1 MLKRREIKLV
11 FFETLLVALI
21 LLAKE
26 RKCKKGITLT
36 EIVLFGIYLLVIDD
50 NNAEIHILFK

>member
-11 FFETLLVALI
+11 FLETLLVALI

>member
-11 FFETLLVALI
+11 FFETLLVSLI
-21 LLAKE
+21 LFAKE